1 MKFNKKSIYIGLF
14 GILYLIVAF
23 SSFFHACAFFGLANN
38 SWMSI
43 ILAFAFEVGQ
53 AAVLFSLLTSTK
65 DRSRIMPWVLM
76 TMFTLVQVI
85 GNVYSSY
92 KYIITNSV
100 ENLRY
105 FKEPI
110 FIWTDLPDAQ
120 ANVIIVY
127 LVGALLPIAA
137 LLLTSMITNYLT
149 DQSKELNEPIEL
161 DDSLEKEIFT
171 NKQEIE
177 NLNVAIDKKDEE
189 IEELKKQLKV
199 HKENPLINEHS
210 ILQMENQGLEESN
223 KKKDEEIDNLKKE
236 LEQLKNDKIQ
246 FGEEKNK
253 PDNDDVKWNAETSRS
268 ETTTESIP
276 ETIESTIVENNG
288 ESNSENN
295 EQEVEKTE
303 TELEEDKSN
312 NEINNKKEN
321 ISSTINTENKINI
334 INNIKTDEKND
345 SEINNILEKNIPRQN
360 SNLNIGIKS
369 SSSLYKALNVQKSFN
384 FFRNNNI
391 YKSSKDQKTFRNLF
405 NANNKIIKNNSIKV
419 Y

>member
-137 LLLTSMITNYLT
+137 LLLTSMITNYLS
-149 DQSKELNEPIEL
+149 DQSEETNALADVSEKEQENTHIEL
-161 DDSLEKEIFT
+161 KDKDEQYEEDGPLEGEGLSD
-171 NKQEIE
+171 KQVID
-177 NLNVAIDKKDEE
+177 NLNATLD
-189 IEELKKQLKV
+189 
-199 HKENPLINEHS
+199 NR
-210 ILQMENQGLEESN
+210 
-223 KKKDEEIDNLKKE
+223 DEEIDNLKKE
-236 LEQLKNDKIQ
+236 LENLRNNKTQ
-246 FGEEKNK
+246 FDDENLDVKTNEDEPVVKDETTEDNSSINIEKNEEN
-253 PDNDDVKWNAETSRS
+253 NDDKEVKKDSHF
-268 ETTTESIP
+268 
-276 ETIESTIVENNG
+276 
-288 ESNSENN
+288 
-295 EQEVEKTE
+295 
-303 TELEEDKSN
+303 
-312 NEINNKKEN
+312 IN
-321 ISSTINTENKINI
+321 
-334 INNIKTDEKND
+334 
-345 SEINNILEKNIPRQN
+345 L
-360 SNLNIGIKS
+360 
-369 SSSLYKALNVQKSFN
+369 
-384 FFRNNNI
+384 
-391 YKSSKDQKTFRNLF
+391 
-405 NANNKIIKNNSIKV
+405 
-419 Y
+419 